1 MVSMLKGT
9 ATVIGLFIAA
19 LLILAFGIGLLAISV
34 AFYVLGPFLIL
45 LTAFGVLALPAAR
58 FVPLIGARRPQAA
71 AMPVSASE
79 PIGAPQHQTGGITM
93 RVVKARMGPVD
104 WGFLA
109 GVAVLVA
116 AEVAAALGGL
126 GPFFG
131 VVALGYFLVLALA
144 YIMYRYTLSVR
155 TARARAPAAAYGVS
169 DAERRKLREVDIFA
183 ELSDAQIDRV
193 VSLGR
198 RARIAAGQELGEAGQ
213 LGHSLFIIMDGNAQL
228 SAESAI
234 GEITVRIAG
243 PGESFPLA
251 ALIGSGSLITSVK
264 AMTDMEAIEIP
275 RAALLGLFARDA
287 EIGMRIYAAIA
298 ETLGNRYDRTLAHLT
313 SSAERALKRADF
325 WANV

>member
-9 ATVIGLFIAA
+9 ATLIGMFIAA
-19 LLILAFGIGLLAISV
+19 LLILAFGMGLLALSL
-34 AFYVLGPFLIL
+34 AFFALGPLLIL

-58 FVPLIGARRPQAA
+58 FVPLPGARRPEAA
-71 AMPVSASE
+71 AMPASVSE
-79 PIGAPQHQTGGITM
+79 PIDAPQYDAGGIAM
-93 RVVKARMGPVD
+93 RAVKARMGPAD

-109 GVAVLVA
+109 GVAVLVS

-126 GPFFG
+126 GAFFG
-131 VVALGYFLVLALA
+131 IVMLGYFLVLSLA
-144 YIMYRYTLSVR
+144 YLMYRYAQSAR
-155 TARARAPAAAYGVS
+155 TAQARAPAARYAAS

-213 LGHSLFIIMDGNAQL
+213 LGHSLFIIMDGSAQL

-251 ALIGSGSLITSVK
+251 TLIGSGSLITSVN

-275 RAALLGLFARDA
+275 RSALLRLFAQDT
-287 EIGMRIYAAIA
+287 EIGMRIYEAIA